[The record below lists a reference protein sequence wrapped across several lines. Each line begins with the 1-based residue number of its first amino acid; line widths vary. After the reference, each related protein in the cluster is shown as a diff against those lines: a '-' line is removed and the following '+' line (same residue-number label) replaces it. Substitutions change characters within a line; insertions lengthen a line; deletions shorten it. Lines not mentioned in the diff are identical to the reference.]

1 MKFSF
6 TVLVAIIL
14 MIISCSTT
22 TSLERERTL
31 VEKIENSDLLNEEIM
46 TTSNFLVAEYEEDL
60 NQSEGYKLELEE
72 IKVRGLDSIQTQTNA
87 SVTEKEDDVQILVDN
102 LDSEIKKETVQSE
115 NQRLDVTEI
124 KTNSNE
130 KEIAEEI
137 EQTKQTG
144 EYSMIKKEEINQY
157 IEGNES
163 AKAANEHQT
172 EMVEKNEDMIVDNK
186 LRVVLIL
193 ILLMTLITCIEYH
206 HYTKK
211 DKRLSQ

>member
-14 MIISCSTT
+14 MLISCSTT

-46 TTSNFLVAEYEEDL
+46 TTSNFLVSEYEEDL

-72 IKVRGLDSIQTQTNA
+72 IKDRGLDSIQTQTNA

-163 AKAANEHQT
+163 AKATNEHKP

-193 ILLMTLITCIEYH
+193 ILLMTLITFIEYH

-211 DKRLSQ
+211 DKKLSQ

>member
-14 MIISCSTT
+14 MLISCSTT

-46 TTSNFLVAEYEEDL
+46 TTSNFLVSEYEEDL

-72 IKVRGLDSIQTQTNA
+72 IKDRGLDSIQTQTNA

-124 KTNSNE
+124 KTNS
-130 KEIAEEI
+130 KVIR
-137 EQTKQTG
+137 
-144 EYSMIKKEEINQY
+144 Y
-157 IEGNES
+157 
-163 AKAANEHQT
+163 
-172 EMVEKNEDMIVDNK
+172 
-186 LRVVLIL
+186 L
-193 ILLMTLITCIEYH
+193 
-206 HYTKK
+206 
-211 DKRLSQ
+211 

>member
-14 MIISCSTT
+14 MLISCSTT

-46 TTSNFLVAEYEEDL
+46 TTSNFLVSEYEEDL

-72 IKVRGLDSIQTQTNA
+72 IKDRGLDSIQTQTNA

-137 EQTKQTG
+137 EQTYFIPSTL
-144 EYSMIKKEEINQY
+144 
-157 IEGNES
+157 
-163 AKAANEHQT
+163 AN
-172 EMVEKNEDMIVDNK
+172 
-186 LRVVLIL
+186 
-193 ILLMTLITCIEYH
+193 
-206 HYTKK
+206 
-211 DKRLSQ
+211 